1 MLLPRLGRL
10 AIALARLPR
19 RRLGRWA
26 GRSRTS
32 IGVDVDEQFT
42 VFGSGGAI
50 TVAAL
55 TLVLPYALN
64 RNKETTR

>member
-10 AIALARLPR
+10 AIAWPAYLTVA
-19 RRLGRWA
+19 WA
-26 GRSRTS
+26 AGWAVTTS
-32 IGVDVDEQFT
+32 IGIDVDEQFT
-42 VFGSGGAI
+42 VFGSGGAV